1 MRRSPLAIEVVGFF
15 ARLDMTR
22 QLARAAA
29 ADRSLA
35 TIEEHGAL
43 DEEEASTF
51 LTVLMTFKAIAGCA

>member
-1 MRRSPLAIEVVGFF
+1 MTRSPIAVAVAGFF
-15 ARLDMTR
+15 ARIDMTR

-43 DEEEASTF
+43 DDEEASTF